1 MEWGGSGSGSGGIG
15 GWGVGGGEV
24 GSVCVRV
31 AGGVGLCGWVWREV
45 EGEVDCFVVGVGVR
59 VGVPGR
65 GSGHCV
71 GFGLCSARCGAVLG
85 VLVGDRWI

>member
-1 MEWGGSGSGSGGIG
+1 MEWGGSGSGSGSIG
-15 GWGVGGGEV
+15 GGVGGGEV

-31 AGGVGLCGWVWREV
+31 AGGVGLCGWVWWEV
-45 EGEVDCFVVGVGVR
+45 EGEVDCFVVRVGVR
-59 VGVPGR
+59 AGVPDG

-71 GFGLCSARCGAVLG
+71 GFGLCSARWVLG